1 MTLRKAAGLLAVTGL
16 MVGLL
21 GSGVGASFVD
31 SVTGTENIS
40 VGTFQCIITDSTQG
54 TVSGDNKSVTYN
66 APEITSSAAGSA
78 PFDFTVKNNGSI
90 PMALSVSVTG
100 PTGSLDSD
108 FSDIPATLS
117 ETFLDAGESS
127 VVSTGIEWDEL
138 EADDLGD
145 SGSMIWTVSCEEFD
159 TQNVT
164 SAAMLVGPNGWYGWS
179 CPAGTQIVSA
189 SVSGGDYTSLTLWKP
204 GASASGYDY
213 PSTPFGYTYGA
224 GEEGAI
230 VQNDND
236 AGETQYLHLVC
247 TA

>member
-1 MTLRKAAGLLAVTGL
+1 MTLRKAAGLLAVSGL
-16 MVGLL
+16 LVGLL

-31 SVTGTENIS
+31 SLTATENIS
-40 VGTFQCIITDSTQG
+40 VGTFQCIITGSTQG

-66 APEITSSAAGSA
+66 APQITSSAPGSA

-90 PMALSVSVTG
+90 PMELSVSVTG

-117 ETFLDAGESS
+117 QTFLNAGESS
-127 VVSTGIEWDEL
+127 TVSTGIQWDEL

-145 SGSMIWTVSCEEFD
+145 SGSMIWTVSCDDFQ
-159 TQNVT
+159 TVSVT
-164 SAAMLVGPNGWYGWS
+164 SNAQSVGPTGWYGWS

-189 SVSGGDYTSLTLWKP
+189 SVTGGDYASLTLWKP
-204 GASASGYDY
+204 GASVPGYSY
-213 PSTPFGYTYGA
+213 PSTPFNYTYTPP
-224 GEEGAI
+224 EEGAI

-247 TA
+247 S